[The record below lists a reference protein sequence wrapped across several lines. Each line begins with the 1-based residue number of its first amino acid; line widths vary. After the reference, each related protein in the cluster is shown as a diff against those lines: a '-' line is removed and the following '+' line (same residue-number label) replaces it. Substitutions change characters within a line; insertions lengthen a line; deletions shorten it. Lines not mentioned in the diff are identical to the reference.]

1 MGTANS
7 TPVED
12 PGSPAPDVPADVA
25 EFRSAQEIEYGT
37 YVATTDIYVGTA
49 LAYTTGMSVPVSNV
63 KLHNYDKMKLVK
75 KV

>member
-7 TPVED
+7 TPVDD
-12 PGSPAPDVPADVA
+12 PGSPAPDVPADVV
-25 EFRSAQEIEYGT
+25 EFRNAQQIEYGT

-49 LAYTTGMSVPVSNV
+49 LAYTEGMSVPVSNV
-63 KLHNYDKMKLVK
+63 KAHGYDKMKLVR